1 MAGRSLEEPRG
12 VESREL
18 REKQGRR
25 PQVLTGI
32 QVREGF
38 LGPSKDLGS
47 YSLLQ

>member
-12 VESREL
+12 VEIREL

-25 PQVLTGI
+25 SQVLTGI
-32 QVREGF
+32 QVREGL
-38 LGPSKDLGS
+38 LGSSKDLGS

>member
-25 PQVLTGI
+25 SQVLTGI
-32 QVREGF
+32 QVREGL